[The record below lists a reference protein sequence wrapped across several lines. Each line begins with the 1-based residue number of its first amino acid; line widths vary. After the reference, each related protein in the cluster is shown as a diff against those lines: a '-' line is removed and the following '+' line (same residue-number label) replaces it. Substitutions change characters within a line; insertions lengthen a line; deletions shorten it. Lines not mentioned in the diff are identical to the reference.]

1 MDSNNKPNLDPDF
14 LNEMKEFAKILNQIS
29 IDAVHSYK
37 PLVDQI
43 INSNSKDVNQI
54 EWTLDLMLEFCSNDE
69 MLVLYKK
76 LCRHLYFINQAS
88 AFAYVNYYRERWDE
102 ESFNNE

>member
-1 MDSNNKPNLDPDF
+1 MDSNQKPSFDLEF
-14 LNEMKEFAKILNQIS
+14 LKLMKEFSKAFVQLSN
-29 IDAVHSYK
+29 DAVKTCES
-37 PLVDQI
+37 Q
-43 INSNSKDVNQI
+43 VNQI
-54 EWTLDLMLEFCSNDE
+54 GWTLDFMLEFCSNDE

-76 LCRHLYFINQAS
+76 LCRHLYFIDQAS